1 MKYCSVL
8 KTKVN
13 FVEDGEL
20 IEVSLQS
27 RFE

>member
-1 MKYCSVL
+1 MKYCGVL

-13 FVEDGEL
+13 LVGDGEL

>member
-1 MKYCSVL
+1 MKHGSVVE
-8 KTKVN
+8 TKVN

-20 IEVSLQS
+20 IEVSLQA

>member
-13 FVEDGEL
+13 FVGDVEL